1 MRVILADDA
10 ALVRQGLARLLEDNA
25 FEVVA
30 ELGDADQLLDRVSRL
45 EPDVVVVDV
54 RMPPT
59 HTVEG
64 LLAAIEIKRHHP
76 HVGVMVLSQH
86 LETRYAVQLLSGDAG
101 GVGYLLKERVS
112 DIAEFADALRRVAGG
127 GSAVDPEVVN
137 RLLERRSHSSP
148 VDRLSSRER
157 EVLALVAEGRSNQAI
172 AQNLFIN
179 AKTVESHVAAIFTK
193 LGLFPQAAD
202 HRRVLAA
209 LTHLQARDHDSALGA
224 AQTVEHRE
232 PDDRRR

>member
-10 ALVRQGLARLLEDNA
+10 ALVRQGLARLLEDHG

-30 ELGDADQLLDRVSRL
+30 ELGDADQLIDCVSRL
-45 EPDVVVVDV
+45 DPDVAVVDV

-86 LETRYAVQLLSGDAG
+86 LETRYAVQLLSGDTG

-127 GSAVDPEVVN
+127 GSAVDPEIVR
-137 RLLERRSHSSP
+137 RLLERRSHRSP
-148 VDRLSSRER
+148 VDLLSPRER
-157 EVLALVAEGRSNQAI
+157 EVLALLAEGRSNQAI
-172 AQNLFIN
+172 AQTLFIN

-193 LGLFPQAAD
+193 LGLLPQSAD

-209 LTHLQARDHDSALGA
+209 LTHLQSRDHDLGSHNE
-224 AQTVEHRE
+224 QW
-232 PDDRRR
+232 

>member
-10 ALVRQGLARLLEDNA
+10 ALVRQGVARLLEDNG

-45 EPDVVVVDV
+45 DPDLVVIDV

-64 LLAAIEIKRHHP
+64 LLGAIEVKRHHP
-76 HVGVMVLSQH
+76 TVGVMVLSQH
-86 LETRYAVQLLSGDAG
+86 LESRYAVQLLSGDAA
-101 GVGYLLKERVS
+101 GVGYLLKERVA
-112 DIAEFADALRRVAGG
+112 DIGEFVDALRRVAGG
-127 GSAVDPEVVN
+127 GSAVDPEIVS
-137 RLLERRSHSSP
+137 RLLGRRTRRSSVDALSP
-148 VDRLSSRER
+148 REH
-157 EVLALVAEGRSNQAI
+157 EVLALLAEGRSNQAI
-172 AQNLFIN
+172 AQQLFIN

-193 LGLFPQAAD
+193 LGLLPEPAH

-209 LTHLQARDHDSALGA
+209 LTYLQRGS
-224 AQTVEHRE
+224 
-232 PDDRRR
+232 PP

>member
-10 ALVRQGLARLLEDNA
+10 ALVRQGLARLLEDNG

-30 ELGDADQLLDRVSRL
+30 ELGDADQLVECVSRL
-45 EPDVVVVDV
+45 DPDVVVVDV

-64 LLAAIEIKRHHP
+64 LRAAIEIKHHHP

-86 LETRYAVQLLSGDAG
+86 LETRYAVQLLSSETG

-127 GSAVDPEVVN
+127 GSAVDPEMVH
-137 RLLERRSHSSP
+137 RLLERRLHRSP
-148 VDRLSSRER
+148 VDPLSPRER
-157 EVLALVAEGRSNQAI
+157 EVLALLAEGRSNQAI
-172 AQNLFIN
+172 AQDLYIN

-193 LGLFPQAAD
+193 LGLLPQPAD

-209 LTHLQARDHDSALGA
+209 LTHLQSRDRDLGPHDE
-224 AQTVEHRE
+224 Q
-232 PDDRRR
+232 